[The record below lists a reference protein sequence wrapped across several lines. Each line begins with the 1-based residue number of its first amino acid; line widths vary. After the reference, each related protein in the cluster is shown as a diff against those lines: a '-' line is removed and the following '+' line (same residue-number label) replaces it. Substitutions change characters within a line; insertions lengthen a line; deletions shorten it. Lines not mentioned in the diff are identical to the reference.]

1 MNVSSPDTSSTVL
14 QSKRKQY
21 LDQVGTAF
29 RSLYAIIHLVPEKY
43 RDRLRDTYSVLVE
56 IYTET

>member
-1 MNVSSPDTSSTVL
+1 MNVSPTDNST
-14 QSKRKQY
+14 KRKQY
-21 LDQVGTAF
+21 LDQVGLAL

-43 RDRLRDTYSVLVE
+43 REKLRDTYSILVE

>member
-1 MNVSSPDTSSTVL
+1 MNVSPSDSTDSKV

-21 LDQVGTAF
+21 LDQVGLAL

-43 RDRLRDTYSVLVE
+43 RDKLRDTYSILVE
-56 IYTET
+56 IYSET

>member
-1 MNVSSPDTSSTVL
+1 MNVSTSDSSSSNI

-21 LDQVGTAF
+21 LDQVGSAL

-43 RDRLRDTYSVLVE
+43 RDKLRDTYSILVE